1 MIQRLYECLYV
12 HQWSSSKMHLGIFV
26 FGLLHYVFTPFSFL
40 SINYKSL
47 SDEYFIFCLILFIIG
62 SYIQMKSHKILAKLR
77 IVRKDVK
84 YSNPKGFLFN
94 YIYCPHYLGELIMY
108 LSFILLSNF
117 SSMNLNCCVIWVWSN
132 QFILSYNTKLWYN
145 EKFKEEDNNRKAI
158 IPFII

>member
-1 MIQRLYECLYV
+1 
-12 HQWSSSKMHLGIFV
+12 
-26 FGLLHYVFTPFSFL
+26 
-40 SINYKSL
+40 
-47 SDEYFIFCLILFIIG
+47 
-62 SYIQMKSHKILAKLR
+62 MKSHKILAKLR
-77 IVRKDVK
+77 IIRKDVK

-94 YIYCPHYLGELIMY
+94 YIYCPHYLGELIIY

-117 SSMNLNCCVIWVWSN
+117 SSINLNCCVIWVWSN